1 MTARRIGI
9 LGGTFDPI
17 HCGHIDVASAAYAAL
32 GLTDVLVLP
41 SSIPPHGPRP
51 EASSHHRFAMVALA
65 VLGRRGWQAMDL
77 ELRERATS
85 YTADTL
91 RRLHGNGFAATEL
104 FFITGA
110 DAFVEIE
117 TWKDYPALFDL
128 ANFAVVS
135 RRGVSVE
142 DLPARLPD
150 LASRMVRL
158 KPDPTYEAHPTL
170 IFLIDARTADVSSTA
185 IRQARA
191 AGASIAGML
200 PPAVQEH
207 VEQHRLYESRDA
219 DAGPAPRAH
228 GEQAGGMHGQ
238 D

>member
-17 HCGHIDVASAAYAAL
+17 HCGHLDVASAAHAAL

-41 SSIPPHGPRP
+41 SSIPPHRP
-51 EASSHHRFAMVALA
+51 LPDASSHHRFAMVALA
-65 VLGRRGWQAMDL
+65 VHGRRGWRAGDL
-77 ELRERATS
+77 ELVDVSRS

-91 RRLHGNGFAATEL
+91 RRLHTAGFNATEL

-128 ANFAVVS
+128 ANFAVVG

-142 DLPARLPD
+142 DLPARLPA
-150 LASRMVRL
+150 LSSRMVQVLL
-158 KPDPTYEAHPTL
+158 KPDTTNQSTAGTF
-170 IFLIDARTADVSSTA
+170 IFLIDAKTADVSSTA

-191 AGASIAGML
+191 AGASIAGMV

-207 VEQHRLYESRDA
+207 IEQHRLYESRDA
-219 DAGPAPRAH
+219 GRGARA
-228 GEQAGGMHGQ
+228 
-238 D
+238 